1 MDHLSLLLQ
10 TKAGIEPVTDELTA
24 AAEKLR
30 QLGLIMYERRAYVR
44 CAFTEDRD
52 FPRSNRT
59 CCGRLFLTGCLD
71 ENNRDFRCPDCGR
84 DVYPARDGKRQ
95 FQELRV
101 KVLDDGIGKYVS
113 HILAKR
119 NFASD
124 PMDGVPFAWRI
135 NLGVAGVYLCIADY
149 CDHQQLTSIQW
160 AQQNP
165 TCYVF
170 VNPRAIERF
179 AAIDWICKAFL
190 ADIVSGR
197 LDLGETIKSLAASRK
212 PRDLPALATPAY
224 SKAAHRPE
232 PVVVP
237 YETVVGLFV
246 VEIGAKTASINGI
259 EVLAAQARTAHQILR
274 QLAKAFTEDVL
285 AGRPP
290 NEYCCQ
296 TPGDIADVLQKSG
309 NKSDAVDQDQVRR
322 TINRLQDSIEQRL
335 REAGIATERDSVIQA
350 SPNTS
355 KEGYRLNPFKVAIR
369 PLIRPR
375 EKY

>member
-1 MDHLSLLLQ
+1 MQ
-10 TKAGIEPVTDELTA
+10 TKAGIEPVTDALTA

-59 CCGRLFLTGCLD
+59 CCGRLFLTDRLD
-71 ENNRDFRCPDCGR
+71 ENNKDFRCPDCGR
-84 DVYPARDGKRQ
+84 DVYPARDRKRQ

-101 KVLDDGIGKYVS
+101 KVLDDGVGRYVS
-113 HILAKR
+113 DILTEHNVAG
-119 NFASD
+119 D
-124 PMDGVPFAWRI
+124 LMDGVPFAWRI

-179 AAIDWICKAFL
+179 AAIDWICKASL

-197 LDLGETIKSLAASRK
+197 VDLGDTIGALAASRK

-237 YETVVGLFV
+237 YEAVVGLFV
-246 VEIGAKTASINGI
+246 VEIGDRTVSINGI
-259 EVLAAQARTAHQILR
+259 EVLAAQARTAHLILR
-274 QLAKAFTEDVL
+274 QLAKAFIEDVL
-285 AGRPP
+285 AGKPP
-290 NEYCCQ
+290 DEYCCQ
-296 TPGDIADVLQKSG
+296 TPGEIADVLQKLG

-322 TINRLQDSIEQRL
+322 TINRLQERIEERL
-335 REAGIATERDSVIQA
+335 RDAGVATERDSVIQA

-355 KEGYRLNPFKVAIR
+355 KEGYRLNPLKVAIR

-375 EKY
+375 ERN